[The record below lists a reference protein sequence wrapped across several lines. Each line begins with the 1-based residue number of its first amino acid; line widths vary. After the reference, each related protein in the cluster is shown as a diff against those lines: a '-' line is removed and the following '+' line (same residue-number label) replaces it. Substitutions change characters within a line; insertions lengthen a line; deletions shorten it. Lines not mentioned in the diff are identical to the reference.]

1 MPVDRSSWSVG
12 TKARVSLFL
21 YAGPTGESSLEMRQD
36 FGPYKSHH
44 KDWRKDDRTGCVMG
58 YRNEI
63 YRAKAAEMPSVK
75 TPPETPVG
83 SFCVPASPQDWQAR
97 GWAVLDG
104 LNTAENAATRPNPA
118 DSSILGLS
126 YSFQNCHE
134 SGFEKIMLRIDS
146 WRHDKFGDTT
156 DLPIMEIIFDA
167 TQFQTPARALESLKL
182 MARPVKFTEKVAS
195 RTVSAALFLINQ
207 INAGQVPD
215 FERVLELHRIHPDL
229 NRESGKT
236 NGKKMIR
243 ARVMSGSVS
252 AKASR
257 NLTRGFDGERSE
269 KS

>member
-1 MPVDRSSWSVG
+1 
-12 TKARVSLFL
+12 
-21 YAGPTGESSLEMRQD
+21 
-36 FGPYKSHH
+36 
-44 KDWRKDDRTGCVMG
+44 MG

-63 YRAKAAEMPSVK
+63 YRAKGAAVPSVK
-75 TPPETPVG
+75 TPPEAPVG

-104 LNTAENAATRPNPA
+104 VNAAENAATRPNPT

-126 YSFQNCHE
+126 YCLQNCHE
-134 SGFEKIMLRIDS
+134 SGSEKIMLRIDS
-146 WRHDKFGDTT
+146 WRHDKLGDTT
-156 DLPIMEIIFDA
+156 DLPVMEIIFDA

-215 FERVLELHRIHPDL
+215 FERVLELHRIHPDI

-236 NGKKMIR
+236 NGKMIR
-243 ARVMSGSVS
+243 ARSMPL
-252 AKASR
+252 KASR
-257 NLTRGFDGERSE
+257 SLARGFDSDRGKER
-269 KS
+269 